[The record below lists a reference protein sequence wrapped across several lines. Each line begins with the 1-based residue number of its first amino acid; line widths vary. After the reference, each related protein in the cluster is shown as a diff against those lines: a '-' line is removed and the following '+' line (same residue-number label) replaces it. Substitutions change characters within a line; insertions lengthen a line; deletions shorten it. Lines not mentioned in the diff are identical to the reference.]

1 MSQNLL
7 VRRAIA
13 LIVFLVSLAIWTLSS
28 DLLELIAE
36 QEEILFGLYSRQ
48 RFGQLFLGSVIL
60 WTLVYLLLS
69 DMKFNRFMFFKVLAV
84 TSSTLISIF
93 AVILGSQW
101 LLAPRYVEQQVQET
115 ADGIDLEGIVRHRPP
130 NQKYQLTWNDQ
141 PPTHRS
147 YPSAPQGHAPV
158 EIELTTD
165 QYGYRNASVLESY
178 KIVVAGDSYVAGS
191 QVSDHQAWPVLLSE
205 MMDQTVYNLGVSGSD
220 PQVYLNNFVQL
231 GLQFKPE
238 TVIFMIYEGNDF
250 KSTQRDAEEK
260 KEVSLEEEI
269 SVMTKN
275 SPVTAGLR
283 RFSNQVLELINS
295 DAPVPDYETRL
306 GWMPVGI
313 KSNSRE
319 IHYSFKPK
327 RVSYLYNTYDEFQRS
342 SEWDFAADIFRK
354 MKQVAKQNDI
364 RLLIVYA
371 PSKPHVVLPVA
382 EKDIPAQQ
390 LYNFMTY
397 REKSLPAADV
407 LKQELFDRLD
417 SQEEVVRDF
426 CEGEGIEFLS
436 TTNLLQQQT
445 GAGVQ
450 TYYTYDQHWT
460 PKGNELIARL
470 ISDYLQQKSDL

>member
-1 MSQNLL
+1 
-7 VRRAIA
+7 
-13 LIVFLVSLAIWTLSS
+13 
-28 DLLELIAE
+28 
-36 QEEILFGLYSRQ
+36 
-48 RFGQLFLGSVIL
+48 
-60 WTLVYLLLS
+60 
-69 DMKFNRFMFFKVLAV
+69 
-84 TSSTLISIF
+84 
-93 AVILGSQW
+93 
-101 LLAPRYVEQQVQET
+101 
-115 ADGIDLEGIVRHRPP
+115 
-130 NQKYQLTWNDQ
+130 
-141 PPTHRS
+141 
-147 YPSAPQGHAPV
+147 
-158 EIELTTD
+158 
-165 QYGYRNASVLESY
+165 
-178 KIVVAGDSYVAGS
+178 
-191 QVSDHQAWPVLLSE
+191 
-205 MMDQTVYNLGVSGSD
+205 
-220 PQVYLNNFVQL
+220 VQL

-250 KSTQRDAEEK
+250 KSTQRDVEEK

-371 PSKPHVVLPVA
+371 PSKPHVVLPIA

-390 LYNFMTY
+390 LHNFMTY
-397 REKSLPAADV
+397 REKSLPAPDV
-407 LKQELFDRLD
+407 LKQELLDRLN